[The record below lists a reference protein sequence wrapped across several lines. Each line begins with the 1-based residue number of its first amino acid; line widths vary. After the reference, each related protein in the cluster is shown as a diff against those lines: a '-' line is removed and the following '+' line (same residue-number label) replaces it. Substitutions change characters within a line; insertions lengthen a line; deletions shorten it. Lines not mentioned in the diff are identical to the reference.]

1 MVNNINGL
9 TSVQNN
15 TNRNRDKAP
24 AASDKPAK
32 VSGTAKVDQVE
43 LSPESREIKDIESG
57 MKRLPELNHERVNH
71 IRQALRDGNYSVD
84 PARLAAK
91 IVQFELNI

>member
-9 TSVQNN
+9 TPVQNN
-15 TNRNRDKAP
+15 TNRNREKA

-32 VSGTAKVDQVE
+32 ASETVKGDQVE
-43 LSPESREIKDIESG
+43 LSPKARQLNDIESNL
-57 MKRLPELNHERVNH
+57 KRLPEVNHERVNH